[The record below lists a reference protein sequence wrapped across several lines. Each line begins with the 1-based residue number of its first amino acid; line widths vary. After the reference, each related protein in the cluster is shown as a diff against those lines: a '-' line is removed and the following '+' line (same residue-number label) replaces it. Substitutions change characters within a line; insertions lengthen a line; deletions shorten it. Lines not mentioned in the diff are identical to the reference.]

1 MTIWQPSLENRAGPA
16 YRAIADAIADD
27 LAKGKLS
34 AGERLP
40 THRRLAERLGVTV
53 GTVSRAY
60 AEAERRGLIAGEVG
74 RGTYIRSPPRPIQTL
89 LTEELR
95 QSGVIDLSINTVALG
110 NEQRAFEAALAE
122 MAHGENLPQLLQY
135 QPHAGALSHREGGA
149 AWMTRAGLEIDPGRI
164 VMCSGGQNAMALAF
178 SALTRS
184 GDCVLTEQLTYPGF
198 KALAGL
204 LGLRLQGI
212 AMDREGIVPEALDQA
227 AQSGVSRILYLMPTQ
242 QNPTTATMSRERRE
256 KIVAV
261 ARRRELT
268 IVEDDVYGFLEP
280 NAAATI
286 AELAPDLTVYFTSL
300 SKSLMPGLR
309 IGYLTAPARILE
321 RIAAVVRAS
330 LWMANPLAGE
340 TATLL
345 IRSGEA
351 DRIAHARRTEAA
363 ARQQLAASLLEGLDV
378 VARPQAFH
386 LWLTLPEPWRR
397 DEFVAAMR
405 HRGVIVMS
413 AEAFAVGRGPLPHS
427 VRICLCGTPTRAE
440 LETGLRHVGEL
451 LSGRP
456 EPFLSIV

>member
-16 YRAIADAIADD
+16 YRAIADAIAED
-27 LAKGKLS
+27 LAEGRLS

-40 THRRLAERLGVTV
+40 THRDLAERLGVTV

-74 RGTYIRSPPRPIQTL
+74 RGTYIKPAVRPTQPV

-95 QSGVIDLSINTVALG
+95 RSGVIDLSINTVTLG
-110 NEQRAFEAALAE
+110 NEREAFEAALAE
-122 MAHGENLPQLLQY
+122 VARSENLPQLLQY
-135 QPHAGALSHREGGA
+135 QPHAGAMAHRQAGA
-149 AWMTRAGLEIDPGRI
+149 AWMTRAGLEVDPDKI
-164 VMCSGGQNAMALAF
+164 MVCNGGQNAMALAF
-178 SALTRS
+178 SALTRP
-184 GDCVLTEQLTYPGF
+184 GDCVLAEQLTYPGF

-204 LGLRLQGI
+204 LGLRLHGL
-212 AMDREGIVPEALDQA
+212 AMDEEGLLPDALDQA
-227 AQSGVSRILYLMPTQ
+227 AQTSGARLLYLTPTQ
-242 QNPTTATMSRERRE
+242 QNPTTATMSRDRRE
-256 KIVAV
+256 EIAAV

-268 IVEDDVYGFLEP
+268 VIEDDVYGFLEP

-286 AELAPDLTVYFTSL
+286 AELAPELTVYFTSL

-309 IGYLTAPARILE
+309 IGYLTAPPHILE
-321 RIAAVVRAS
+321 RMTGVLRAT
-330 LWMANPLAGE
+330 LWMASPLAGE
-340 TATLL
+340 AAARL
-345 IRSGEA
+345 IQSGEA
-351 DRIAHARRTEAA
+351 DRIAQARRQEAA
-363 ARQQLAASLLEGLDV
+363 ARQELAASLLEGLEAV
-378 VARPQAFH
+378 TRPRAFH
-386 LWLTLPEPWRR
+386 IWLTLPEPWRR

-405 HRGVIVMS
+405 RRNVLIMS
-413 AEAFAVGRGPLPHS
+413 ADAFAAGRGPLPHA